1 MSAHLGRS
9 MAANSRAGKVVEAGR
24 WQLTSSNASM
34 KQKEDWRW
42 LVREILGAHPQWRTS
57 SRKAVPPKAPGPA
70 SPAGDHEFRCLCL
83 WETVLT
89 HTITLALVNSEDV
102 VSAFF
107 GLCGEADKSPRTN
120 KPQTKPV
127 LCVFVSLRVLFLFLF
142 SMGLSFIPEFI
153 FNLIW
158 FYNAS
163 SILHVNTKHLV
174 YFLFESDMIGAWYR
188 SPFVIKEK
196 LLEIL

>member
-1 MSAHLGRS
+1 MEPTPSDVLPPGR
-9 MAANSRAGKVVEAGR
+9 
-24 WQLTSSNASM
+24 LY
-34 KQKEDWRW
+34 
-42 LVREILGAHPQWRTS
+42 L
-57 SRKAVPPKAPGPA
+57 KAPGPA
-70 SPAGDHEFRCLCL
+70 SPAGDHVFRCLCL

-89 HTITLALVNSEDV
+89 HTITLALVNNEDV
-102 VSAFF
+102 ISAFF

-163 SILHVNTKHLV
+163 SILHVSTKHLV
-174 YFLFESDMIGAWYR
+174 YFLFESDMIGARYR